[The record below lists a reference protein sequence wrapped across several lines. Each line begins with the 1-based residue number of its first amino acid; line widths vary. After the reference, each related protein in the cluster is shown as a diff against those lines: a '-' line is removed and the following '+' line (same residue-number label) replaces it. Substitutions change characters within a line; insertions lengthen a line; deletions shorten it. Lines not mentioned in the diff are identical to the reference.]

1 MSSKTLPKRT
11 VTPGSPS
18 RPFRILW
25 ANVYCMLDTSSGA
38 SIAVRDMLRQ
48 LCFRGHEIAICG
60 ATIFDNESGRQ
71 RLVDQWGDVERRVG
85 SVISVK
91 DDPLVHYLYVTQSHQ
106 RDRMMSFEENQWLNF
121 YTATLDKLKPD
132 LVYFYGGQA
141 LDMMIADEAKR
152 RGIPVAAL
160 LVNPNFSGKRWCR
173 DVDLI
178 VTDSQATA
186 SLYKDRE
193 GYDVVPTG
201 TFIDP
206 APVLAAQPSRER
218 VLLVN
223 PSMEKGAAI
232 VARLAMLLEERRSD
246 IQFEVVESR
255 GNWSDV
261 VKQVSTVFGSP
272 RESLNNVIVT
282 TNTDDMRP
290 VYGRA
295 RVLLAFSLWWES
307 AGRVIAEA
315 MMNGVP
321 AIVSNHGGPPEMM
334 GQGGVLVDLPPKCHE
349 APYTEIPTDD
359 LLEQIL
365 DVLIRMYDDGDFYTA
380 LSQQAFAQAEAA
392 HNMRHNILRLEA
404 AFLPL
409 MKRKRLLEREGQAR
423 RPKARRPK
431 PQKTEQK
438 LTDNQGVQQ

>member
-1 MSSKTLPKRT
+1 
-11 VTPGSPS
+11 
-18 RPFRILW
+18 
-25 ANVYCMLDTSSGA
+25 MLDTSSGA
-38 SIAVRDMLRQ
+38 SIAVREMLRQ
-48 LCFRGHEIAICG
+48 LCFRGHEIAVCG
-60 ATIFDNESGRQ
+60 ATIFDNERGRQ
-71 RLVDQWGDVERRVG
+71 RLADQWGEVESRVG

-121 YTATLDKLKPD
+121 YTATLDKLQPD

-141 LDMMIADEAKR
+141 LDMMIADEAKQ

-178 VTDSQATA
+178 VTDSHATS
-186 SLYKDRE
+186 SLYKERE

-206 APVLAAQPSRER
+206 VPVVAEQPSRER

-232 VARLAMLLEERRSD
+232 VARIAMLLEERRSD

-261 VKQVSTVFGSP
+261 VKQVSSTFGP
-272 RESLNNVIVT
+272 ARESLNNVIVT

-290 VYGRA
+290 VFGRA

-307 AGRVIAEA
+307 GGRVIAEA
-315 MMNGVP
+315 MMNGIP
-321 AIVSNHGGPPEMM
+321 AIGSNHGGAPEIM

-349 APYTEIPTDD
+349 APYTEIPSDD
-359 LLEQIL
+359 LLEKIL
-365 DVLIRMYDDGDFYTA
+365 AVIIRMYDDDDFYTA

-404 AFLPL
+404 VFLPL
-409 MKRKRLLEREGQAR
+409 MKRRRLLEQAAKTR
-423 RPKARRPK
+423 RPKAR
-431 PQKTEQK
+431 KTKQQ
-438 LTDNQGVQQ
+438 LTEHEGVQQ